1 VFHFRSIT
9 SRITFLHIVA
19 IAVTAGVLLVVHY
32 IFMNAAVTTI
42 HNRAIFEQTEWLA
55 RHLEYR
61 PDGELVLNLPEG
73 LRDLFS
79 ESYGRYTYAVLDE
92 NGKVLFSSS
101 KNPEPVFSGYD
112 KSRSMEFLET
122 RRGDHEIEGASIE
135 KTINNRN
142 LRVQLGEN
150 LAHRDVLLDD
160 LIAEFLKEVGWTTIP
175 IMLFLL
181 IADILIVRHAMQPL
195 LRLSAKA
202 REISP
207 VRINVRLPVDDIP
220 KEIFPLV
227 TAVNQALDRL
237 ESGFHQQ
244 REFTGDVAHE
254 LRTPLAVLRTRLET
268 FPDQK
273 SVAALHR
280 DVEIM
285 SRVVSQLLDSAEMET
300 LVVDP
305 DERADLHE
313 VATDVAELIAPL
325 ALAQKKEINLNGT
338 RQPVWVN
345 GNAES
350 LRRAIRNLAE
360 NALRHTPSGTRV
372 EIFVGA
378 DGTVSVLD
386 RGEGVDPEKREAIF
400 ERFVSGDNRRTGGAG
415 LGLSI
420 VKKIV
425 ETHGGSITVN
435 RRAGGGA
442 EFKLHFTPLANE
454 APEAIV
460 TAVA

>member
-1 VFHFRSIT
+1 MFRFRSIA
-9 SRITFLHIVA
+9 SRVTFLHIVA
-19 IAVTAGVLLVVHY
+19 IAVTAGVLLTVHY

-42 HNRAIFEQTEWLA
+42 HNRAILEQTEWLA

-61 PDGELVLNLPEG
+61 PDGELVLNLPAG

-92 NGKVLFSSS
+92 TGKVLFSSS
-101 KNPEPVFSGYD
+101 KDLVPVFPGYD
-112 KSRSMEFLET
+112 NSLTTEFFET
-122 RRGDHEIEGASIE
+122 HRGEQEIDGASIE
-135 KTINNRN
+135 KTINGRN

-160 LIAEFLKEVGWTTIP
+160 LVAEFLKKVGWTTIP

-207 VRINVRLPVDDIP
+207 VRINIRLPVDNIP
-220 KEIFPLV
+220 REISPLV

-237 ESGFHQQ
+237 ESGFRQQ

-305 DERADLHE
+305 DERADLHQ
-313 VATDVAELIAPL
+313 VATDVAEFVAPL
-325 ALAQKKEINLNGT
+325 ALTQKKAINLGGT
-338 RQPVWVN
+338 RHPVWVN
-345 GNAES
+345 GNAET

-360 NALRHTPSGTRV
+360 NAIRHAPSGTAV
-372 EIFVGA
+372 EILVGS

-386 RGEGVDPEKREAIF
+386 RGEGIDPAKREAIF
-400 ERFVSGDNRRTGGAG
+400 ERFVSGDSRRTGGAG

-425 ETHGGSITVN
+425 ETHGGSITVKN
-435 RRAGGGA
+435 RTGGGA
-442 EFKLHFTPLANE
+442 EFKLHFMTLPAE
-454 APEAIV
+454 ESGAV
-460 TAVA
+460 SAVA

>member
-61 PDGELVLNLPEG
+61 PDGELVLNLPAG

-79 ESYGRYTYAVLDE
+79 ESYGRYTYAVLDDT
-92 NGKVLFSSS
+92 GKVLFSSS
-101 KNPEPVFSGYD
+101 KDLVPVFSGYD
-112 KSRSMEFLET
+112 KSQSMEFLET
-122 RRGDHEIEGASIE
+122 RRGNLEIEGASIE
-135 KTINNRN
+135 KTINGRN

-207 VRINVRLPVDDIP
+207 VRINVRLPIDNIP

-237 ESGFHQQ
+237 ESGFHRQ

-305 DERADLHE
+305 DERADLHQ
-313 VATDVAELIAPL
+313 VATDVAEFVAPL
-325 ALAQKKEINLNGT
+325 ALAQKKAINLNGT
-338 RQPVWVN
+338 KHPVWVN
-345 GNAES
+345 GNAET

-360 NALRHTPSGTRV
+360 NAIRHAPPGTAV
-372 EIFVGA
+372 EIFVGS

-386 RGEGVDPEKREAIF
+386 RGEGIDPAKREAIF

-425 ETHGGSITVN
+425 ETHGGSITVKN
-435 RRAGGGA
+435 RTSGGA
-442 EFKLHFTPLANE
+442 EFKLHFTALPVQGAD
-454 APEAIV
+454 AMAG
-460 TAVA
+460 AAG